1 MDICP
6 KRFTQPPNPEEI
18 TMSKTKTI
26 IEINGVK
33 LEVDLRQ
40 AKRIDELKVGS
51 RVKCLVKKYNEMVTY
66 PGVIVG
72 FEPFTSLPSIVV
84 AYIEGDYSSELKFK
98 TFNAETK
105 DFEVIADLDNNSLE
119 VNKLTILER
128 MDREIT
134 KKEVELEELKAKR
147 AFFLTKFDCY
157 FNDTASV

>member
-1 MDICP
+1 
-6 KRFTQPPNPEEI
+6 
-18 TMSKTKTI
+18 MSPKTKTI

-33 LEVDLRQ
+33 LEVDLRT

-51 RVKCLVKKYNEMVTY
+51 RVKCLVKRYNDMITY

-105 DFEVIADLDNNSLE
+105 DFEIIADLDNNSLE
-119 VNKLTILER
+119 VNKISILER
-128 MDREIT
+128 MDRELS
-134 KKEVELEELKAKR
+134 KKELEVQELKER
-147 AFFLTKFDCY
+147 RQFFLAKFNVY
-157 FNDTASV
+157 FNDTARA